1 MTVCISEHVYTRT
14 HVAVKAFCD
23 RISPI
28 NLYLD
33 YPLIGMSQVYSEAET
48 FINQLIDDLGGYW
61 VLIMAMRSDR
71 DLARKVRA
79 VLEFG
84 GTLRLALAHLYVES
98 ILVSHGICFEYG
110 YESEYRFSIQ
120 SCDVAVQDE
129 VSRQLSLSTFQF
141 RWHASVSRDRLV
153 LIVSE

>member
-1 MTVCISEHVYTRT
+1 MTVCISEHVRA

-33 YPLIGMSQVYSEAET
+33 YPLVGNPQVYREAET
-48 FINQLIDDLGGYW
+48 CINQLIDDLGGYW
-61 VLIMAMRSDR
+61 VLITTMRCDR
-71 DLARKVRA
+71 QLARKIRA

-98 ILVSHGICFEYG
+98 ILVSHGLSFQYEYKN
-110 YESEYRFSIQ
+110 EYRFFIS
-120 SCDVAVQDE
+120 SCDAVQDE
-129 VSRQLSLSTFQF
+129 VSRLLSLSTFRF
-141 RWHASVSRDRLV
+141 RWHESASRDRFA

>member
-1 MTVCISEHVYTRT
+1 MTVCISEHVRA

-33 YPLIGMSQVYSEAET
+33 YPLVGNPQVYREAET
-48 FINQLIDDLGGYW
+48 CINQLIDDLGGYW
-61 VLIMAMRSDR
+61 VLITTMRCDR
-71 DLARKVRA
+71 QLARKIRA

-98 ILVSHGICFEYG
+98 ILVSHGLCFQYEYKN
-110 YESEYRFSIQ
+110 EYRFFIS
-120 SCDVAVQDE
+120 SCDAVKDE
-129 VSRQLSLSTFQF
+129 VSRLLSLSTFRF
-141 RWHASVSRDRLV
+141 RWHDSVSRDRFA

>member
-1 MTVCISEHVYTRT
+1 MTVCISEHVRA

-33 YPLIGMSQVYSEAET
+33 YPLVGNAQVYREAET
-48 FINQLIDDLGGYW
+48 CINQLIDDLGGYW
-61 VLIMAMRSDR
+61 VLITTMRGDR
-71 DLARKVRA
+71 ELARKIRA

-98 ILVSHGICFEYG
+98 ILVSHGLCFQYEYKN
-110 YESEYRFSIQ
+110 EYRFFIP

-129 VSRQLSLSTFQF
+129 VSRLLSLSTFRF
-141 RWHASVSRDRLV
+141 RWHESVSRDRLA

>member
-1 MTVCISEHVYTRT
+1 MTVCISEHVRA

-33 YPLIGMSQVYSEAET
+33 YQLVGNPQVYREAET
-48 FINQLIDDLGGYW
+48 CINQLIDDLGGYW
-61 VLIMAMRSDR
+61 VLITTMRCDR
-71 DLARKVRA
+71 QLARKIRA

-98 ILVSHGICFEYG
+98 ILVSHGLCFQYEYKN
-110 YESEYRFSIQ
+110 EYRFFIS
-120 SCDVAVQDE
+120 SCDAVQDE
-129 VSRQLSLSTFQF
+129 VSRLLSLSTFRF
-141 RWHASVSRDRLV
+141 RWHESVSRDRFA

>member
-1 MTVCISEHVYTRT
+1 MTACISDDVRV

-23 RISPI
+23 RLSSI

-33 YPLIGMSQVYSEAET
+33 YPLIGNDQVYGKAET
-48 FINQLIDDLGGYW
+48 LINQLIDDLGGYW
-61 VLIMAMRSDR
+61 ILITVIRGDR

-98 ILVSHGICFEYG
+98 ILISHGMCFSYG
-110 YESEYRFSIQ
+110 YADEYRYLIQ
-120 SCDVAVQDE
+120 PCDVAVQDE
-129 VSRQLSLSTFQF
+129 ISRQLSLSTFQF
-141 RWHASVSRDRLV
+141 RWYESVLRDQLV